1 MNEERNINM
10 NKTELIASVAN
21 AAGVTKKDAE
31 RIVNATFDT
40 IAAQM
45 AAGER
50 VQVSGFGIF
59 ETKQRQARVGRT
71 PLTKEAIEIPASTLP
86 TFKPAKAL
94 KDAVSK

>member
-1 MNEERNINM
+1 M

-21 AAGVTKKDAE
+21 AAGVTRKDAE

-59 ETKQRQARVGRT
+59 ETKQRQARVGRN